1 VKLDDRF
8 AGQLGSVTK
17 VLHVTFRPRL
27 RTSQKAALDET
38 ESRLRGLMLAGLAGE
53 AEPYRRLLDE
63 LSRTLRAYY
72 ARRAPPGIDA
82 EDLVQETLI
91 AVHTRRSTYDPG
103 QPFTAWAYAIARYK
117 LIDALRRGRLHLRAP
132 AEDADNLFT
141 PAGASGSAEAAM
153 AARDLERVMAD
164 LPART
169 RDLIRAT
176 RIEGLSTREAAGR
189 HGMTETAVK
198 VAIHRGLKALGG
210 RYAAEEG
217 GSDVEGD

>member
-1 VKLDDRF
+1 
-8 AGQLGSVTK
+8 
-17 VLHVTFRPRL
+17 
-27 RTSQKAALDET
+27 
-38 ESRLRGLMLAGLAGE
+38 MLAGLAGE

-63 LSRTLRAYY
+63 LSRVLRAYY
-72 ARRAPPGIDA
+72 GRRCPPGVDA

-91 AVHTRRSTYDPG
+91 AVHTRRATYDAG

-132 AEDADNLFT
+132 AEEAEALFV
-141 PAGASGSAEAAM
+141 PAGADAAM
-153 AARDLERVMAD
+153 AARDLERVMAN

-176 RIEGLSTREAAGR
+176 KIDGLSTREAADR

-198 VAIHRGLKALGG
+198 VAIHRGLKLLGSQ
-210 RYAAEEG
+210 YG
-217 GSDVEGD
+217 GSDVPHD